1 MSTAV
6 RDNPVGN
13 RYEIHDGERLAGFSD
28 YRLTDDRRIAFTRTE
43 TLPEF
48 RGRGLAGRLVAG
60 QLDDAR
66 RRGLAVL
73 PFCPYVR
80 KYIAEHADAYLGL
93 VPAQDRAR
101 FGLPHPETA

>member
-6 RDNPVGN
+6 RDNPAES
-13 RYEIHDGERLAGFSD
+13 RYEIHDDGRLAGFSA
-28 YRLTDDRRIAFTRTE
+28 YRLTGHRIAFTHTE

-48 RGRGLAGRLVAG
+48 RSRGLAGQLVAG
-60 QLDDAR
+60 ELDDAR

-80 KYIAEHADAYLGL
+80 KVIARHADAYLDL
-93 VPAQDRAR
+93 VPERDRAR
-101 FGLPHPETA
+101 FGLPSTEVA

>member
-6 RDNPVGN
+6 RDNPAGN
-13 RYEIHDGERLAGFSD
+13 RYEIHEGERLAGFSA
-28 YRLTDDRRIAFTRTE
+28 YRLTGRRIAFTHTE

-80 KYIAEHADAYLGL
+80 QYIAEHADAYLGL
-93 VPAQDRAR
+93 VPTTDRAR

>member
-6 RDNPVGN
+6 RDNPAEN
-13 RYEIHDGERLAGFSD
+13 RYEIHEAERLAGFSA
-28 YRLTDDRRIAFTRTE
+28 YRLTGRRIAFTHTE

-60 QLDDAR
+60 GLDDAR

-80 KYIAEHADAYLGL
+80 EYIAEHADAHLDL
-93 VPAQDRAR
+93 VPARDRAR